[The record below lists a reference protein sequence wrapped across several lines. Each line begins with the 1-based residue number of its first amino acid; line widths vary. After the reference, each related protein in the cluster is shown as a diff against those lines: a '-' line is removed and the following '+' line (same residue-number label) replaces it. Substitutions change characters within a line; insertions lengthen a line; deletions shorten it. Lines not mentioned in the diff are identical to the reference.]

1 MKTIHVKGKQ
11 GIISRATD
19 GAFRY
24 HAWPTITRLTD
35 GTLAV
40 GCSAHRIWHVCPFGK
55 NYLYLSKNE
64 GKTWSA
70 PIVVNDSWMDERD
83 VGLCALPGGGLLM
96 TWFNH
101 DHSFLDRR
109 AESLN
114 RNYAPLEMVFA
125 HTYRGLTANDIN
137 TSSSKP
143 GCHVRV
149 SHDGGLTWDDPTRLT
164 ISSPH
169 GPIVMQDGTLLYFAK
184 TGERDLDGNLFP
196 ERPIV
201 AWQSTDEGKTWC
213 EIGRPPEP
221 VDVGWEGCFEPH
233 AIQLP
238 NGRIVGVIRYENIQ
252 VLTMYVTYS
261 DDGGKTW
268 TTPQPMGT
276 DGAPPHLMRHS
287 SGALLCSYG
296 RRTPGDYSERV
307 LVSWDEGETWEMDV
321 CIDNQAPDW
330 DLGYPSTVE
339 LEDGSLMTVYYQ
351 KYVDENGKADN
362 KASLL
367 YTIWELPQRDAQGE
381 IAEKATAADD
391 GHAQNEW

>member
-1 MKTIHVKGKQ
+1 MKTIKIAGKH
-11 GIISRATD
+11 GIISRVTD

-24 HAWPTITRLTD
+24 HGWPTIAKLTD

-40 GCSAHRIWHVCPFGK
+40 GCSAHRMWHVCPFGK

-83 VGLCALPGGGLLM
+83 VGLCALPNNGLLM

-101 DHSFLDRR
+101 NYDILEHR
-109 AESLN
+109 AVSLA
-114 RNYAPLEMVFA
+114 RNYTPEEMVFA
-125 HTYRGLTANDIN
+125 HAYRAVSIQDANA
-137 TSSSKP
+137 KY
-143 GCHVRV
+143 GCHVRI
-149 SHDGGLTWDDPTRLT
+149 SNDGGLTWEEETRLT

-169 GPIVMQDGTLLYFAK
+169 GPTMLNDGTLLYFAK
-184 TGERDLDGNLFP
+184 TSERDLDGNLYP
-196 ERPIV
+196 VRPIV
-201 AWQSTDEGKTWC
+201 AWNSTDGGKTWS

-238 NGRIVGVIRYENIQ
+238 SGRIVGVIRYENEK

-307 LVSWDEGETWEMDV
+307 LVSWDDGESWSMDV
-321 CIDNQAPDW
+321 CINDQAPDW

-367 YTIWELPQRDAQGE
+367 YTVWNLPERDACGE
-381 IAEKATAADD
+381 DSKKSAAADD

>member
-1 MKTIHVKGKQ
+1 MKVIKVNGERSFV
-11 GIISRATD
+11 SRVTD

-24 HAWPTITRLTD
+24 HAWATIAKLTD

-40 GCSAHRIWHVCPFGK
+40 GASAHRQWHVCPFGK

-64 GKTWSA
+64 GKTWSR

-83 VGLCALPGGGLLM
+83 VGLCALPNNGLLM

-101 DHSFLDRR
+101 GHGFLDIRS
-109 AESLN
+109 ASLA
-114 RNYAPLEMVFA
+114 RNYTPTEWAFVQA
-125 HTYRGLTANDIN
+125 YRAVTWNDEE
-137 TSSSKP
+137 TSESKR

-149 SHDGGLTWDDPTRLT
+149 SHDGGLTWEEETRLT

-169 GPIVMQDGTLLYFAK
+169 GPTMLNDGTLLYFAK
-184 TGERDLDGNLFP
+184 TSERDLDGNEFP

-201 AWQSTDEGKTWC
+201 AWQSTDEGKTWH

-221 VDVGWEGCFEPH
+221 VDVGWAGCYEPH

-238 NGRIVGVIRYENIQ
+238 NGRIVGVIRYED
-252 VLTMYVTYS
+252 VGLLTMYVTYS
-261 DDGGKTW
+261 DDNGKTW
-268 TTPQPMGT
+268 TVPQPMGT
-276 DGAPPHLMRHS
+276 DGAPPHLMLHS

-296 RRTPGDYSERV
+296 RRKPGDFSERV
-307 LVSWDEGETWEMDV
+307 LVSYDGGETWEQDLV
-321 CIDNQAPDW
+321 IDDTAPDW

-339 LEDGSLMTVYYQ
+339 LSDGSLMTVYYQ
-351 KYVDENGKADN
+351 KYVDENGVADT
-362 KASLL
+362 KASLFA
-367 YTIWELPQRDAQGE
+367 TRWTLPGRDAAGD
-381 IAEKATAADD
+381 AEKQVQTYDD